1 MALQD
6 RIESPVSASN
16 GRNDMSKPK
25 MVPLREVLEVLTK
38 HAKVS
43 RHDALMHV
51 RDGSETGRW
60 DAFRLRHYA
69 ASLED
74 ARDILHDYYG
84 GFGA

>member
-1 MALQD
+1 
-6 RIESPVSASN
+6 
-16 GRNDMSKPK
+16 MSKPK
-25 MVPLREVLEVLTK
+25 MVPLREVLDVLTK
-38 HAKVS
+38 HVKEAKREALQYM
-43 RHDALMHV
+43 RHTNHP
-51 RDGSETGRW
+51 RDSW